1 MGIAHFLKDKYSH
14 KTGQVEKA
22 TLVGQGGFKKIRL
35 ARNME
40 TQEIVIVGKSIF
52 FDKTSFED
60 FENEVKNH
68 LDLSKTSV
76 IQLQDQAILESD
88 IGTKGYT
95 FMTLGKESG
104 EKTVEKLNDPNSQLT
119 ATEKATQTSSIC
131 IDLIKGLAEFE
142 TIGFIHNDIKPQ
154 NFIIDQ
160 QGRAHWIDF
169 GTGRNE
175 INTSQDE
182 FDHND
187 LMLGTPMYIPRDAT
201 MFGIEA
207 FDPTHSLVKKDPW
220 ALGIS
225 LYQLWTGKLPFDLDS
240 VMASFSSNTMF
251 RDIANAI
258 DSNTLEV
265 SGIPQPFNEAIQGLL
280 DKNAATRWSAK
291 DALEFLTPRLASQ
304 LTDS

>member
-1 MGIAHFLKDKYSH
+1 
-14 KTGQVEKA
+14 
-22 TLVGQGGFKKIRL
+22 
-35 ARNME
+35 
-40 TQEIVIVGKSIF
+40 
-52 FDKTSFED
+52 
-60 FENEVKNH
+60 
-68 LDLSKTSV
+68 
-76 IQLQDQAILESD
+76 
-88 IGTKGYT
+88 
-95 FMTLGKESG
+95 
-104 EKTVEKLNDPNSQLT
+104 
-119 ATEKATQTSSIC
+119 
-131 IDLIKGLAEFE
+131 
-142 TIGFIHNDIKPQ
+142 
-154 NFIIDQ
+154 
-160 QGRAHWIDF
+160 
-169 GTGRNE
+169 
-175 INTSQDE
+175 
-182 FDHND
+182 
-187 LMLGTPMYIPRDAT
+187 MYIPRDAT

-240 VMASFSSNTMF
+240 VMASISSNTMF